1 MSQRLRGE
9 KSENVGKV
17 AILRKVDQN
26 IVMNEELVKNS
37 AMNVKINPKV
47 AVALS
52 IFKIGGW
59 NHLQPT
65 NQYLLE

>member
-26 IVMNEELVKNS
+26 IERKEELVKNS
-37 AMNVKINPKV
+37 VTNVKINPKV
-47 AVALS
+47 AVELS

-59 NHLQPT
+59 NHLQPI
-65 NQYLLE
+65 NQHLLE